1 MYKVDEFI
9 KYMMPLD
16 ADYSYGV
23 ILELKKGRAV
33 VLSKSYPHGTIT
45 EVPYRFMDHCGK
57 EVRTVGSREGKNN
70 Q

>member
-1 MYKVDEFI
+1 MFKEGELI

-16 ADYSYGV
+16 ADYSYGT
-23 ILELKKGRAV
+23 ILEMKKGRAV

-45 EVPYRFMDHCGK
+45 EVPFRYMEHIGK